1 MNVEKFYQSRQNEW
15 RQLTE
20 LLDRSQQ
27 AIERISPE
35 EVKTLGKLYRAV
47 TSDLAVAQREFP
59 NHRVT
64 AYLNQLVA
72 RGHAVVYRSEP
83 LAFKRIT
90 RFATHGFPRT
100 FRQTAWFTLTA
111 ALLLILPALAAG
123 LLTNW
128 QPEASTWLLPP
139 QVQTLIPQIEDQDLW
154 TDIPIEERPY
164 ASSFIMTNNIRV
176 SFMAFGG
183 GVTAG
188 LLTLYAMIYNGL
200 LIGGLLGLT
209 AHYDVG
215 FELGTFM
222 VGHGVIEL
230 TTIFIAGGSGL
241 MLGWAIIHP
250 GLLRRRDAL
259 MLAARQALKL
269 ILGCVPLLV
278 IAGLIEGFISPNE
291 NIIWQV
297 KWGVG
302 AVTGVILY
310 SYLFLASRD
319 KKKLETRGVFAE
331 QIQSEL
337 T

>member
-1 MNVEKFYQSRQNEW
+1 MNVEKFYQSRQNDW
-15 RQLTE
+15 KQLTE

-27 AIERISPE
+27 ALAQLSPE
-35 EVKTLGKLYRAV
+35 EVKMLGKLYRAA

-59 NHRVT
+59 NQPVT
-64 AYLNQLVA
+64 TYLNQLVA

-83 LAFKRIT
+83 LALQRII
-90 RFATHGFPRT
+90 RFVKEGFPRT
-100 FRQTAWFTLTA
+100 FRETFPFTLTA
-111 ALLLILPALAAG
+111 MLLLVLPALIAG

-128 QPEASTWLLPP
+128 QPEASVWLLPP
-139 QVQTLIPQIEDQDLW
+139 QVQSLIPQIEDQDLW

-176 SFMAFGG
+176 SFLAFSGG
-183 GVTAG
+183 ITAA
-188 LLTLYAMIYNGL
+188 LLTVYVMIFNGL

-209 AHYDVG
+209 SHYDVG

-259 MLAARQALKL
+259 TLAARKALRL
-269 ILGCVPLLV
+269 VIGCVPLLV
-278 IAGLIEGFISPNE
+278 IAGVIEGFISPNE
-291 NIIWQV
+291 EIIWPL
-297 KWGVG
+297 KWAVG
-302 AVTGVILY
+302 GVTGLILY
-310 SYLFLASRD
+310 SYLLLAGRE
-319 KKKLETRGVFAE
+319 KRPLQRR
-331 QIQSEL
+331 
-337 T
+337 

>member
-15 RQLTE
+15 KQLTE
-20 LLDRSQQ
+20 LLDRSQR
-27 AIERISPE
+27 AIEQLSPD
-35 EVKTLGKLYRAV
+35 EVKQLGKLYRAAA
-47 TSDLAVAQREFP
+47 SDLAVAQREFP
-59 NHRVT
+59 THRVT

-83 LAFKRIT
+83 LAVKRMV
-90 RFATHGFPRT
+90 RFVTQGFPRT
-100 FRQTAWFTLTA
+100 FRETAWYTITA
-111 ALLLILPALAAG
+111 ALLLIIPALAAG

-128 QPEASTWLLPP
+128 RPEASIWLLPP
-139 QVQTLIPQIEDQDLW
+139 QVQTLIPQIEDKDLW

-176 SFMAFGG
+176 SFLAFSG

-188 LLTLYAMIYNGL
+188 LLTLYAMIFNGL

-209 AHYDVG
+209 SHYDVG

-241 MLGWAIIHP
+241 MLGWAIVHP

-259 MLAARQALKL
+259 VLAARKALKL
-269 ILGCVPLLV
+269 IVGCVPLLV
-278 IAGLIEGFISPNE
+278 IAGIIEGFISPNE
-291 NIIWQV
+291 NIIWPV

-302 AVTGVILY
+302 VATGLILY
-310 SYLFLASRD
+310 SYLLLAGRSAQR
-319 KKKLETRGVFAE
+319 LEIGDSDLG
-331 QIQSEL
+331 QGG
-337 T
+337 

>member
-1 MNVEKFYQSRQNEW
+1 MNVENFYQSRQNDW
-15 RQLTE
+15 KQLTE
-20 LLDRSQQ
+20 LLERSQRALEQ
-27 AIERISPE
+27 LSPE
-35 EVKTLGKLYRAV
+35 DVKMLGKLYRAV

-72 RGHAVVYRSEP
+72 RGHAVVYRSQP
-83 LAFKRIT
+83 LAFKRLIH
-90 RFATHGFPRT
+90 FATRGFPRT
-100 FRQTAWFTLTA
+100 FRQTFPFTLTA
-111 ALLLILPALAAG
+111 MLLLILPALAAG

-128 QPEASTWLLPP
+128 QPEAAVWLLPP
-139 QVQTLIPQIEDQDLW
+139 QVQSLIPQIEDQDLW

-164 ASSFIMTNNIRV
+164 ASAFIMTNNIQV
-176 SFMAFGG
+176 SFLAFSG
-183 GVTAG
+183 GVTAA
-188 LLTLYAMIYNGL
+188 LFTVYAMIFNGL

-209 AHYDVG
+209 SHYDVG

-259 MLAARQALKL
+259 TLAARKALRL

-278 IAGLIEGFISPNE
+278 IAGIIEGFISPNE
-291 NIIWQV
+291 NLAWPI

-302 AVTGVILY
+302 ALTGLLLY
-310 SYLFLASRD
+310 SYLLLAG
-319 KKKLETRGVFAE
+319 RGKRPF
-331 QIQSEL
+331 
-337 T
+337 